1 LAGLYNSKNDFD
13 VCVSAD
19 LQDPILMINEMY
31 SQTLNGQQLVV
42 AYRYKR
48 SDSILT
54 RFTSRVAYRLLS
66 AEYENMPHTGF
77 DFFLLSKKVKLE
89 LLKLKGR
96 RRFLQGDLLSLGFDA
111 KFLPYS
117 RTKRQFGKSSYNFR
131 SRFVLFLDFL
141 FDSSYRPLRMISF
154 SGGLISI
161 MSVAIIAV
169 ALWNYF
175 YEGNVIDGFTP
186 IYIGIFFFGGL
197 QLLALGIISE
207 YVLRLSEIVS
217 EKPVWILAS
226 EE

>member
-1 LAGLYNSKNDFD
+1 
-13 VCVSAD
+13 
-19 LQDPILMINEMY
+19 
-31 SQTLNGQQLVV
+31 
-42 AYRYKR
+42 
-48 SDSILT
+48 
-54 RFTSRVAYRLLS
+54 
-66 AEYENMPHTGF
+66 
-77 DFFLLSKKVKLE
+77 
-89 LLKLKGR
+89 
-96 RRFLQGDLLSLGFDA
+96 
-111 KFLPYS
+111 
-117 RTKRQFGKSSYNFR
+117 
-131 SRFVLFLDFL
+131 
-141 FDSSYRPLRMISF
+141 MISF